1 MIIGVVWLQ
10 PRHLWLQ
17 PILNFEETVLHMN
30 STTTHILSRLRQ
42 WLLSEPLV
50 HFIVLGALIFF
61 AYGAF
66 ASKDSTGQRWIEVS
80 AQDVARLRDIS
91 IRQWGQEPDAKTMHD
106 LVQSFVREEVLYREA
121 LASGLDRDDAIVRRR
136 LAQKMDFLANEEVR
150 PATEA
155 DLRAHFESHKQHYQ
169 QAALLDFE
177 QVYFSTAARGAATLA
192 NANQA
197 LASLRTGRTVQGD
210 NFMLP
215 RSVVQQDQQQLQR
228 DYGSDFAKALL
239 ALPEGDWAGPI
250 ASAHGLHLVRVK
262 HHGAR
267 MLRFEEVRARVAA
280 DFTQTSVEKA
290 RQDAYER
297 FAAGYTIVTPALD
310 TQVAKP

>member
-1 MIIGVVWLQ
+1 MPEIDEVVL
-10 PRHLWLQ
+10 PVNKTGGYSL
-17 PILNFEETVLHMN
+17 T
-30 STTTHILSRLRQ
+30 RLRRR
-42 WLLSEPLV
+42 LVREPLV
-50 HFIVLGALIFF
+50 HFMVLGALIFF
-61 AYGAF
+61 AYGTF
-66 ASKDSTGQRWIEVS
+66 ASKDLTGDRRIEVS

-91 IRQWGQEPDAKTMHD
+91 IKQWGHEPDAKTMHD

-121 LASGLDRDDAIVRRR
+121 MASGLDRDDVIVRRR

-155 DLRAHFESHKQHYQ
+155 DLRTHFESHKQHYQ

-197 LASLRTGRTVQGD
+197 LASLRAGRTVQGD

-239 ALPEGDWAGPI
+239 ALPEEDWAGPI

-262 HHGAR
+262 HHAVR
-267 MLRFEEVRARVAA
+267 IPRFEEVRTRVAA
-280 DFTQTSVEKA
+280 DFTQASVGKA
-290 RQDAYER
+290 RKDAYER
-297 FAAGYTIVTPALD
+297 LAARYTVVTPAME
-310 TQVAKP
+310 TKVSKP